1 MLLLCI
7 AKVLNSWTN
16 SNNTIIIQ
24 GKHIHKHNE
33 FTASLAGSH
42 IPLRSYS
49 ALCLWCTL
57 ASPESS
63 ALSRHAAS
71 QGPPPCPAGPP
82 GQTGCTAARP
92 QRTSQSPSVVARRT
106 VRGQVAP
113 SFLIQPAAPPKPKR
127 THATWRHLTI
137 TSCTLIL
144 MRRTRRK
151 WINHRNSHKIR
162 NIRAIDWVYSIIIA
176 TDQICN

>member
-82 GQTGCTAARP
+82 LVKLGAVQQP
-92 QRTSQSPSVVARRT
+92 DLN
-106 VRGQVAP
+106 AP
-113 SFLIQPAAPPKPKR
+113 LNLLQL
-127 THATWRHLTI
+127 WR
-137 TSCTLIL
+137 
-144 MRRTRRK
+144 
-151 WINHRNSHKIR
+151 
-162 NIRAIDWVYSIIIA
+162 VE
-176 TDQICN
+176 Q

>member
-16 SNNTIIIQ
+16 SNNTIIMQ

-71 QGPPPCPAGPP
+71 RTKFPCIPRAVNARAV
-82 GQTGCTAARP
+82 TAADTWAPRHMGP
-92 QRTSQSPSVVARRT
+92 HVSGSHCTGSQCNRDRASPSTRSRPCRAAVA
-106 VRGQVAP
+106 VSGKSVKA
-113 SFLIQPAAPPKPKR
+113 LLPPE
-127 THATWRHLTI
+127 H
-137 TSCTLIL
+137 
-144 MRRTRRK
+144 
-151 WINHRNSHKIR
+151 
-162 NIRAIDWVYSIIIA
+162 
-176 TDQICN
+176 